1 MSLNSQ
7 QLECLE
13 ELDIFIMSDEYYFVL
28 RGAGGTGKTFL
39 LKKFYNKYSKK
50 FNTVYCL
57 APTHKA
63 KLVLQNSWGKDT
75 STYKKNVLEFKTID
89 SFFSSCKYRLSSNY
103 TNFTLRPRI
112 EKKNENSD
120 EDEDDDDDDYD
131 NYLCIKKILKFQILV
146 IIDECSMI
154 DIKKYEKIKQYAID
168 NTAKIIFVGDLYQL
182 NPIETRYIPCDN
194 DDDNRIK
201 YKRIINNIKPSQV
214 FLQGYTNFTLTK
226 IQRTKKNDLLELYN
240 QFRNATTE
248 ENINIILNYLNK
260 KELLFLNNESNIKL
274 FYNKNDFINEFK
286 KHKKN
291 RNSTL
296 VCCANETKNNYKLNV
311 NGDEKYYNGQELV
324 TGNFFQIKIPN
335 SDRDKYTF
343 HTSTLW
349 ELLDFK
355 FFPDY
360 TIIKNFSINSKDII
374 SLKNDINYKFTFKCD
389 LYELKTFNEIYKTTI
404 TLTKIDDKFLKEFK
418 KNIQNLKDNIDSQLS
433 ENTNE
438 EDYNSYMRNNNNIFE
453 SIDSFKIKWH
463 APLVQNNIITTYK
476 AQGSTYNNTFVD
488 CEDIINCR
496 SNSSTTLMLKELYTA
511 VSRCK
516 DKLFLYI
523 SKDRLKLEKSNKIL
537 ECKLC
542 NINFTRE
549 YDLNKHLLT
558 KKHNN
563 NRENILN

>member
-226 IQRTKKNDLLELYN
+226 IQRTKK
-240 QFRNATTE
+240 
-248 ENINIILNYLNK
+248 IN
-260 KELLFLNNESNIKL
+260 
-274 FYNKNDFINEFK
+274 
-286 KHKKN
+286 H
-291 RNSTL
+291 
-296 VCCANETKNNYKLNV
+296 
-311 NGDEKYYNGQELV
+311 
-324 TGNFFQIKIPN
+324 
-335 SDRDKYTF
+335 
-343 HTSTLW
+343 
-349 ELLDFK
+349 
-355 FFPDY
+355 
-360 TIIKNFSINSKDII
+360 SI
-374 SLKNDINYKFTFKCD
+374 
-389 LYELKTFNEIYKTTI
+389 
-404 TLTKIDDKFLKEFK
+404 
-418 KNIQNLKDNIDSQLS
+418 
-433 ENTNE
+433 
-438 EDYNSYMRNNNNIFE
+438 
-453 SIDSFKIKWH
+453 
-463 APLVQNNIITTYK
+463 
-476 AQGSTYNNTFVD
+476 
-488 CEDIINCR
+488 
-496 SNSSTTLMLKELYTA
+496 
-511 VSRCK
+511 
-516 DKLFLYI
+516 
-523 SKDRLKLEKSNKIL
+523 
-537 ECKLC
+537 
-542 NINFTRE
+542 
-549 YDLNKHLLT
+549 
-558 KKHNN
+558 
-563 NRENILN
+563 